1 MRGAAFLAVAAG
13 LVLAHPAQ
21 AAAPEFVHF
30 TPARGD
36 FALAQDGH
44 VAQVVTSAG
53 DHELV
58 RIAAE
63 DLRTDLATV
72 TGANA
77 ASDVQ
82 VWIGTLGRNPAIDRL
97 VAAGRVDAAKLRG
110 AWESFLIVPVS
121 NPAPGVKQA
130 LVIVGSD
137 RRGTAYGAYEISRAI
152 GVSPWH
158 WWADVPP
165 QHHGSLYVSAKAR
178 RFGPPSVQYR
188 GIFINDEDWGLVP
201 WAQGAEPDE
210 PAPGPKTYAKV
221 FDLLLRLRANTLWP
235 AMHKASRAFNADP
248 ANAALAERYG
258 VVMGTSHAEPML
270 RNNVGE
276 WTGKA
281 EDFNYLTNRD
291 AMRDYWRTR
300 VKSNAADETI
310 WTLGLRGIHDS
321 GMIGPTTDPERRAVL
336 EQVFADQR
344 ELLREA
350 GISGAPQVFTPY
362 KEVLDIYRAGLKVPD
377 DVTLMW
383 TDDNFGYI
391 RHLPDAAERARS
403 GGNGVYYHLSYL
415 GAPLSYL
422 WLSTTPPALIREEM
436 GRAWD
441 KGARKMWIV
450 NVGDIKPAELG
461 IDYFL
466 SLAWDIERTRTQPVE
481 TWMGHWLADILGT
494 GQGRGAAAGTD
505 PQAAAVMSD
514 YYRLNFARRPEHL
527 QWYLPGQ
534 KPHASPLTT
543 AEADA
548 RLAGFAAMEQRLAA
562 LRQQVP
568 AGRADAFF
576 ELLDYPVS
584 ASAAANR
591 RFFAA
596 EAHDALRDTAP
607 AESWRRA
614 RIAAEADAALTALTR
629 RYNRD
634 TAGGKWR
641 GIMNV
646 EPADGQWR
654 SFRQTPPVVP
664 ALAALP
670 DIAAPAPEPEPRS
683 ALPLLRPE
691 QFTRR
696 PSPNGPSPHGNSPQ
710 GSAWRLVE
718 GLGRYGALLGAGGA
732 SASAQAA
739 ITLPAG
745 RWQAVVDL
753 LPAYPSDNGEAL
765 RLTIRIDGKPQVLEI
780 PRRAGDRD
788 WADAVLDNRISVPFS
803 ALLEAGQHK
812 VTIESGDPAVMIE
825 AVRFMPADKSITPT

>member
-1 MRGAAFLAVAAG
+1 MRGAASLLLAAG
-13 LVLAHPAQ
+13 FALAGPAQ
-21 AAAPEFVHF
+21 AAASPPGDGWVHF
-30 TPARGD
+30 EPARGD
-36 FALAQDGH
+36 FALAKDGR
-44 VAQVVTSAG
+44 VAQVVTAPE
-53 DHELV
+53 DYDVV

-63 DLRTDLATV
+63 DLRGDLTAV
-72 TGANA
+72 TGVKA
-77 ASDVQ
+77 ASGTEI
-82 VWIGTLGRNPAIDRL
+82 WIGTLGRNPAIDRL
-97 VAAGRVDAAKLRG
+97 VAAGRIDAAKLRG
-110 AWESFLIVPVS
+110 AWESFVIAAVP

-130 LVIVGSD
+130 LVVIGSD
-137 RRGTAYGAYEISRAI
+137 RRGTAYGAYELSRAI

-165 QHHGSLYVSAKAR
+165 EHHDALYVSAGTR

-201 WAQGAEPDE
+201 WAQGTFAPNE

-281 EDFNYLTNRD
+281 DDFNYLTNRD
-291 AMRDYWRTR
+291 AIRDYWRQR
-300 VKSNAADETI
+300 VRSNAAYETI

-321 GMIGPTTDPERRAVL
+321 GMIGPKTDEERRATL

-344 ELLREA
+344 QMLDEA

-362 KEVLDIYRAGLKVPD
+362 KEVLDIYRAGLKVPG

-383 TDDNFGYI
+383 TDDNFGYL
-391 RHLPDAAERARS
+391 RHFPDDAEQARG

-415 GAPLSYL
+415 GAPLSYI

-441 KGARKMWIV
+441 NGARKMWIA

-466 SLAWDIERTRTQPVE
+466 SLAWDIEGTRAQPIG
-481 TWMGHWLADILGT
+481 TWVGQWAERALGQGT
-494 GQGRGAAAGTD
+494 GA
-505 PQAAAVMSD
+505 QAAAVLGD

-527 QWYLPGQ
+527 QWYLPGE
-534 KPHASPLTT
+534 KPHASPLGI

-562 LRQQVP
+562 LRPLIP
-568 AGRADAFF
+568 ADRADAFF

-596 EAHDALRDTAP
+596 EAHDALRDAAP

-614 RIAAEADAALTALTR
+614 RIAADADAELTALTR
-629 RYNRD
+629 RYNREI
-634 TAGGKWR
+634 AGGKWR
-641 GIMNV
+641 GIMAV

-654 SFRQTPPVVP
+654 GFRLTPPVVP
-664 ALAALP
+664 AVAEMPAGG
-670 DIAAPAPEPEPRS
+670 DAAPVPAAPVLPMLTPAQFPR
-683 ALPLLRPE
+683 AK
-691 QFTRR
+691 
-696 PSPNGPSPHGNSPQ
+696 GWH
-710 GSAWRLVE
+710 LVD
-718 GLGRYGALLGAGGA
+718 GLGRNGAVLGAEAPSAPTNA
-732 SASAQAA
+732 S
-739 ITLPAG
+739 IVLPAG
-745 RWQAVVDL
+745 NWRAVVDL
-753 LPAYPSDNGEAL
+753 LPTYPSDNGDML
-765 RLTIRIDGKPQVLEI
+765 RLTVRIDGTAQTLNV
-780 PRRAGDRD
+780 PRHTGDRD
-788 WADAVLDNRISVPFS
+788 WARAVLDNRISLPLS
-803 ALLEAGQHK
+803 AALGAGQHR
-812 VTIESGDPAVMIE
+812 VSIEIGDPAVMIE
-825 AVRFMPADKSITPT
+825 AIRFVPADKPITPT